1 MNTTCVLPL
10 CLLAGCATGDFV
22 DRNAATSD
30 LRAASPAPFRVAV
43 APLQVVP
50 ELDLA
55 KATALGGELTAQRL
69 HDALL
74 ADLRTLRAA
83 SVVTAVGGDDLA
95 EAEAAGADLL
105 LRPKLVGADF
115 QFQGGSTDGLLSSLL
130 WLTTWV
136 GGLFIADSDYL
147 AGLEIDWQ
155 IVNPHNG
162 QAIADLGGTVRT
174 VRLGFFDR
182 NDVASLG
189 TLQSLLIPP
198 PLTADGDAATA
209 RSLTA
214 AAVAHAAG
222 ELTGYLKSGLAGDER
237 ELLGELRVEA
247 PVNGGVVADAF
258 TLRGALVAHELI
270 GELAVL
276 VDDTVAV
283 ELDATGLPPRSQQQV
298 GARTFRVP
306 LPELQLTAH
315 PGANRIVVEY
325 VAGGRRSSRTIVC
338 YGSDQG
344 GGS

>member
-1 MNTTCVLPL
+1 MNPRTVMPL
-10 CLLAGCATGDFV
+10 CLLAGCATGSFV
-22 DRNAATSD
+22 DRLASASD

-43 APLQVVP
+43 APLQIAP

-55 KATALGGELTAQRL
+55 AATALGDELTAAGL
-69 HDALL
+69 HTALM

-105 LRPKLVGADF
+105 LRPRLVAANF
-115 QFQGGSTDGLLSSLL
+115 AFQGGSTDGLLSSLL
-130 WLTTWV
+130 WLTTWI
-136 GGLFIADSDYL
+136 GGLFVADSDYL

-155 IVNPHNG
+155 VVNPHNG
-162 QAIADLGGTVRT
+162 QAIADLDGTVRN

-182 NDVASLG
+182 NDAASFG

-222 ELTGYLKSGLAGDER
+222 ELAGYLKSGLAGDER
-237 ELLGELRVEA
+237 ELLGELRIEA
-247 PVNGGVVADAF
+247 PTNGARVAEAF
-258 TLRGALVAHELI
+258 TLRGVVVAHELI
-270 GELAVL
+270 GALVVL
-276 VDDTVAV
+276 VDDVVAV
-283 ELDATGLPPRSQQQV
+283 ELDATTLPPRSQQQV

-315 PGANRIVVEY
+315 PGENRIVIEY

-338 YGSDQG
+338 LGNGQG